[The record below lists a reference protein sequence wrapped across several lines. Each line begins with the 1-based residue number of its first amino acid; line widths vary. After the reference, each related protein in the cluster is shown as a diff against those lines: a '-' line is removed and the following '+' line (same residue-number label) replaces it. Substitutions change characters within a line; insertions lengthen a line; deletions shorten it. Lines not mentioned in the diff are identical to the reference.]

1 MQLSNQLDAYFNQ
14 LLLSSNEIND
24 LLNRARDEKLDV
36 SKEVKKKYLYRVEV
50 IDNIRNFVNSED
62 GKNHFLNKKEIFD
75 KVLNNIVDIDSKNVG
90 LLKSVTQEA
99 KSAMGKINKS
109 KQVLIYSKGAGHE
122 YK

>member
-1 MQLSNQLDAYFNQ
+1 MQQSNRLDEYFKQ
-14 LLLSSNEIND
+14 LLLSSNEIHD
-24 LLNRARDEKLDV
+24 LLNRAREEKIDV

-62 GKNHFLNKKEIFD
+62 GKSYFLNKKETFD
-75 KVLNNIVDIDSKNVG
+75 KVLNDIVDIDSMNVG
-90 LLKSVTQEA
+90 LLKAVTQEA
-99 KSAMGKINKS
+99 KSKMGKINKN

>member
-1 MQLSNQLDAYFNQ
+1 MQLSKQLDSYFEQ
-14 LLLSSNEIND
+14 LLLSSNEINS
-24 LLNRARDEKLDV
+24 LLIRAREEGIDV

-62 GKNHFLNKKEIFD
+62 GKSCFLNKKETFD
-75 KVLNNIVDIDSKNVG
+75 KVLNNIVDIDSINVD

-99 KSAMGKINKS
+99 KTAMGQINKN
-109 KQVLIYSKGAGHE
+109 KKVLIYSKGAGHE